1 MRIWLTK
8 DSSGDVYLSTKKPNK
23 EQYIWLSVEM
33 ALVNEADLPAG
44 CNPQW
49 KNKEPI
55 EMEVVLPNNKVIDIE
70 NVIKEIEDDSQ
81 MLYSKRDVIE
91 LLKRFGKRK

>member
-8 DSSGDVYLSTKKPNK
+8 NRSGDVYLSTKKPYK
-23 EQYIWLSVEM
+23 EQYTWWIVEM
-33 ALVNEADLPAG
+33 ALVNEADLPVG

-49 KNKEPI
+49 EDKEPI
-55 EMEVVLPNNKVIDIE
+55 ELEVVDIE
-70 NVIKEIEDDSQ
+70 NVIKEIEYDSQ

>member
-8 DSSGDVYLSTKKPNK
+8 DSSGAVYLSTKKPCKKNSL
-23 EQYIWLSVEM
+23 WWFVEM

-49 KNKEPI
+49 EDKEPI
-55 EMEVVLPNNKVIDIE
+55 ELEVVDIE
-70 NVIKEIEDDSQ
+70 NVIKEIEYDSQ

-91 LLKRFGKRK
+91 LLKRFEKRK

>member
-8 DSSGDVYLSTKKPNK
+8 DSSGAVYLSTKKPYK
-23 EQYIWLSVEM
+23 DKSIWWSAEM
-33 ALVNEADLPAG
+33 ALVYEADLPAG

-49 KNKEPI
+49 EDKEPI
-55 EMEVVLPNNKVIDIE
+55 ELEVVDIE

-91 LLKRFGKRK
+91 FLKRLGKRK